1 MQSMVSAA
9 LKNTGEAGRVS
20 WDGKD
25 PRFVQLE
32 GISKSVKVKVG
43 DTVLTGKF
51 SYNFPPDKMIGTVAE
66 ISSDPATGFYNLKV
80 KTAIN
85 FSSIQQVFIVENLQR
100 DEQLQLQKETERKID
115 QQKTSN

>member
-1 MQSMVSAA
+1 
-9 LKNTGEAGRVS
+9 
-20 WDGKD
+20 
-25 PRFVQLE
+25 
-32 GISKSVKVKVG
+32 
-43 DTVLTGKF
+43 
-51 SYNFPPDKMIGTVAE
+51 MIGTVAE